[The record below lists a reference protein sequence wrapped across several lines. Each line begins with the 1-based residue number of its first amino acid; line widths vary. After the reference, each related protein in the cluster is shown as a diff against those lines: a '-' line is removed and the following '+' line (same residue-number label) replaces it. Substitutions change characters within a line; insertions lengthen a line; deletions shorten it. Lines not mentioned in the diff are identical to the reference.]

1 MATEI
6 VIHIF
11 KMLITVRADTL
22 LHCGKD
28 FLTVMPQ
35 LIILQPNSDY
45 RTIPTCDFIA
55 WKVANGNNDVYV
67 LSQLLYNYNPYPHL
81 VIFSPCDSG

>member
-28 FLTVMPQ
+28 FLTVMPTVITE
-35 LIILQPNSDY
+35 LY
-45 RTIPTCDFIA
+45 RQCDFFGK
-55 WKVANGNNDVYV
+55 WPMVTMMYTYHH
-67 LSQLLYNYNPYPHL
+67 S
-81 VIFSPCDSG
+81 C

>member
-28 FLTVMPQ
+28 FLTVMPTVITE
-35 LIILQPNSDY
+35 LY
-45 RTIPTCDFIA
+45 RQCDFIA

>member
-45 RTIPTCDFIA
+45 RTIPTM
-55 WKVANGNNDVYV
+55 
-67 LSQLLYNYNPYPHL
+67 
-81 VIFSPCDSG
+81 